1 MTCVCTSDRELR
13 PNNQMTDTTYPIPA
27 QQQLHKSNG
36 IEGKLVVEISRQE
49 ISRQTGLALSRRSS
63 SRIEGEFALPLICDD
78 LLAGLKGTE
87 SAGINRHI
95 VGDARALVRRLNRR
109 GVVNERVIQ

>member
-1 MTCVCTSDRELR
+1 MTCVCRSDRELR

-36 IEGKLVVEISRQE
+36 IEGKLIVEIIVKKLVVRRE
-49 ISRQTGLALSRRSS
+49 LALSRRSS

-95 VGDARALVRRLNRR
+95 VGDGGALVRRLNRR